1 MYAISLGQ
9 GKIFKIIPTGEAD
22 TTGTIP
28 PPTVTVLPVTDD
40 EDGGGS
46 AEELSLSEQ
55 DDADENDESDED

>member
-28 PPTVTVLPVTDD
+28 PIVTVLPVTDD
-40 EDGGGS
+40 ENGGGS

>member
-9 GKIFKIIPTGEAD
+9 GKIFKIVPTGEAD

-40 EDGGGS
+40 EDEGGG
-46 AEELSLSEQ
+46 AEELDLSE
-55 DDADENDESDED
+55 

>member
-28 PPTVTVLPVTDD
+28 PIVTVLPVTDD